1 MRDFALYCE
10 KKLTES
16 LTLVDNRDER
26 EGHPLGEE
34 EEEKFAKQQKQQQ
47 IMLIYNNFAVIE

>member
-1 MRDFALYCE
+1 M
-10 KKLTES
+10 TES

-34 EEEKFAKQQKQQQ
+34 EEEMYAKQQKQQQ

>member
-1 MRDFALYCE
+1 MRDFSLYCE
-10 KKLTES
+10 KKVTES

-26 EGHPLGEE
+26 EGQPFRGGEE
-34 EEEKFAKQQKQQQ
+34 EEEKYAKQQQ

>member
-1 MRDFALYCE
+1 M
-10 KKLTES
+10 TES

-26 EGHPLGEE
+26 EGQPLGAEE
-34 EEEKFAKQQKQQQ
+34 EEEKYAKQQKQQQ